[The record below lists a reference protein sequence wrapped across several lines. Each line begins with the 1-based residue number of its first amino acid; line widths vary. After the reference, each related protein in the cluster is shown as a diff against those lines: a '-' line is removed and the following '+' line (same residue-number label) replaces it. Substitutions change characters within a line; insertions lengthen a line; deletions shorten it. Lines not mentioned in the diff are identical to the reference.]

1 MQKEQKASI
10 VQELTETLTNAD
22 VLYLTDTADLNAESI
37 SNLRRICFKTDI
49 QLRVVKNTLLR
60 KAFEQVKDRDYSE
73 FYDL

>member
-10 VQELTETLTNAD
+10 VEELTETLTNAD

-49 QLRVVKNTLLR
+49 FTV
-60 KAFEQVKDRDYSE
+60 
-73 FYDL
+73 